1 LRRASNK
8 LSPPGT
14 GDGPERLVGIVRA
27 RGIRDRRL
35 LDAIAAVPR
44 AGFVPPD
51 QSHRAY
57 SDEPIPIGRGQVTTQ
72 PSLVASMLDALGLE
86 GRERSL
92 EVGTGLGWQ
101 TALLARVTQR
111 VFSIERFADLAEEAR
126 GNLERHDIGNAE
138 VVVGDGTSG
147 LREQAPFDAIV
158 VSAAF
163 TQVPEPLVAQLRDG
177 GRLVQPIGPGG
188 HDQVTLFER
197 RGDALER
204 RASVIPAHFVKLYGE
219 HGFELD
225 R

>member
-14 GDGPERLVGIVRA
+14 ADGPERLAGIVRA

-72 PSLVASMLDALGLE
+72 PSLVASMLEALGLE
-86 GRERSL
+86 GRERLL

-101 TALLARVTQR
+101 TALLAQLTRR

-126 GNLERHDIGNAE
+126 RNLERHDIRNAE

>member
-1 LRRASNK
+1 LRRGSNK

-14 GDGPERLVGIVRA
+14 ADGPERLAGIVRA

-35 LDAIAAVPR
+35 LEAIAAVPR
-44 AGFVPPD
+44 GGFVPPD
-51 QSHRAY
+51 QSQRAY

-72 PSLVASMLDALGLE
+72 PSLVAAMIDALGLE
-86 GRERSL
+86 RRERVL
-92 EVGTGLGWQ
+92 EVGTGFGWQ
-101 TALLARVTQR
+101 TALLARLARR
-111 VFSIERFADLAEEAR
+111 VFSIERFGDLAEEAR
-126 GNLERHDIGNAE
+126 RNLQRHGIRNAE
-138 VVVGDGTSG
+138 VVIGDGTAG
-147 LREQAPFDAIV
+147 LPEQAPFDAIL

-163 TQVPEPLVAQLRDG
+163 TSVPDPLAAQLRDR

-197 RGDALER
+197 RAEALER

>member
-86 GRERSL
+86 GHERSL